1 LAVVESIDIVMSFT
15 MRAFIED
22 LIDMAEELSFLKR
35 LRVDRVSFD
44 SMSGS
49 LGSAILA
56 SCGEEGFSTVDPELK
71 MATKVLFS

>member
-1 LAVVESIDIVMSFT
+1 
-15 MRAFIED
+15 
-22 LIDMAEELSFLKR
+22 MAEKLSCLKR

-44 SMSGS
+44 SISGEPRLS
-49 LGSAILA
+49 DLA